1 MPSYVFDIETNG
13 LLEEVSEVHC
23 IVLKDIDTG
32 NVITEDNNTA
42 INLLSKADVI
52 IGHNIIKYD
61 IPVLE
66 KIYKFQTRAKVFDT
80 LVATRLL
87 FPDVRDQDFKR
98 KNFPTQLIGR
108 HSLVAW
114 GTRIGEYKQSI
125 ETDWKT
131 FTPEMLEYCV
141 QDVLVTEELYK
152 VIESKNYSQQSMELE
167 HDVASLIFKQ
177 EQHGFSFDVNKA
189 RSLYSILNE
198 RRLKIE
204 QELQNIFPPI
214 TTKRI
219 SEKTG
224 KTLKDKVTLFNP
236 SSRLHIAAR
245 LKEKYNWQPTEFTSD
260 GRAKVDD
267 TILSTLSYPEA
278 KVLAEH
284 FLLDKRLGQLA
295 TGNQAW
301 LKVERNGKIYGTCN
315 TNSTV
320 TARASHSFPNLGQ
333 VPSVNAIYGHECR
346 ELFTVEKDKK
356 LVGID
361 ISGLEVR
368 MLAHFMSKYDNGEY
382 TKVVLEGDIHTNT
395 QELAGLD
402 SRNISKVFFYAFLY
416 GSGVKKLAQI
426 TGKKVSETS
435 KIKKRFLNNLPA
447 LNKLITQVGKVA
459 ESGWITALDKRKI
472 KVRSPHAAL
481 NTLLQSAGS
490 IVSKKWLIEF
500 DKEIKKFKNAQQVVW
515 VHDEIQVE
523 CEEQD
528 AEDIGKIAVECIKRT
543 GEYFKLRIPLTGEY
557 KIGNNWSETH

>member
-32 NVITEDNNTA
+32 NIITKDNKTSL
-42 INLLSKADVI
+42 NLLSNADVI

-87 FPDVRDQDFKR
+87 FPDVRDQDFRR

-131 FTPEMLEYCV
+131 FTPEMLEYCI
-141 QDVLVTEELYK
+141 QDVLVTEKLYR

-167 HDVASLIFKQ
+167 HDVASLIFRQ

-198 RRLKIE
+198 RRLEIE
-204 QELQNIFPPI
+204 QKLQNIFPPI

-224 KTLKDKVTLFNP
+224 KALKDKVTFFNP
-236 SSRLHIAAR
+236 SSRLHIAER

-267 TILSTLSYPEA
+267 TVLNNLNYPEA

-333 VPSVNAIYGHECR
+333 VPSVSTSYGPECR
-346 ELFTVEKDKK
+346 ESV
-356 LVGID
+356 
-361 ISGLEVR
+361 S
-368 MLAHFMSKYDNGEY
+368 Y
-382 TKVVLEGDIHTNT
+382 THLT
-395 QELAGLD
+395 
-402 SRNISKVFFYAFLY
+402 
-416 GSGVKKLAQI
+416 
-426 TGKKVSETS
+426 
-435 KIKKRFLNNLPA
+435 LP
-447 LNKLITQVGKVA
+447 TTPYV
-459 ESGWITALDKRKI
+459 
-472 KVRSPHAAL
+472 
-481 NTLLQSAGS
+481 
-490 IVSKKWLIEF
+490 
-500 DKEIKKFKNAQQVVW
+500 
-515 VHDEIQVE
+515 
-523 CEEQD
+523 
-528 AEDIGKIAVECIKRT
+528 
-543 GEYFKLRIPLTGEY
+543 
-557 KIGNNWSETH
+557 